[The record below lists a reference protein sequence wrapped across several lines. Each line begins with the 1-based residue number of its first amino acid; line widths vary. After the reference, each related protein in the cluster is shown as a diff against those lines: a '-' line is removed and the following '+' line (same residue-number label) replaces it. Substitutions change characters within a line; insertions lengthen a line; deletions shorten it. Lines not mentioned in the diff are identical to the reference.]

1 MRHARWLAIG
11 AAVMM
16 LGTACGGGKKIG
28 ESASTTAGA
37 GAGDGATT
45 TSGAASKCTGATL
58 QASDVGVTPQT
69 ITITVMADTGSTIR
83 PGLFQGSV
91 DGVKAW
97 AKYQNA
103 QGGLACRQVVVK
115 SADSKLSPDDA
126 KNGIAAACGDS
137 FAMVG
142 TTALFL
148 NDMTGA
154 EQCKDKQG
162 ATTGLPDLSVVQTNP
177 QEQCSPVSYNV
188 LPPGSS
194 CPYSGE
200 GERTFRVGT
209 TQFDYYLKK
218 YPEKNELHGVWI
230 IPADLPSTIASSMP
244 GFRVSQRMG
253 IGLDAEY
260 GASGLSVQSAYTPFV
275 QSMKQH
281 KSTYARNGLDY
292 KGTVFTRKEAQVQG
306 VDTVKVWDCSV
317 QCYDKRLLSEGGSAV
332 EDQYV
337 WLNVL
342 PFEDKGHN
350 DTLDTLL
357 ENFPKA
363 DGFGALAWVSGLLF
377 ARAVNNVVD
386 QDGPNG
392 VTRAA
397 LLTALSNIHDFD
409 AGGFIPKTDIGKRQG
424 SVCLVGM
431 QVKGNKF
438 VRIDPTE
445 PGKFDCSGK
454 VETITMDAQ
463 KEFKG

>member
-11 AAVMM
+11 VAM
-16 LGTACGGGKKIG
+16 LLVGTACGGGKKIG
-28 ESASTTAGA
+28 SGGSPTSAGSGT
-37 GAGDGATT
+37 GATT
-45 TSGAASKCTGATL
+45 TSGPESKCTGATL
-58 QASDVGVTPQT
+58 EASDVGVTPQT
-69 ITITVMADTGSTIR
+69 ITVTVMADTGSTIR

-97 AKYQNA
+97 AKYQNE
-103 QGGLACRQVVVK
+103 QGGLACRQIVVK
-115 SADSKLSPDDA
+115 AADSKLSPDDA
-126 KNGIAAACGDS
+126 KNGIASACGDS

-148 NDMTGA
+148 NDMSGA
-154 EQCKDKQG
+154 ENCKDKAG
-162 ATTGLPDLSVVQTNP
+162 AATGLPDLSVVQTNP

-188 LPPGSS
+188 LPAGSS

-218 YPEKNELHGVWI
+218 YPGKNELHGVWI
-230 IPADLPSTIASSMP
+230 IPADLPSTIAASMP

-253 IGLDAEY
+253 IGLDAEF
-260 GASGLSVQSAYTPFV
+260 GASGLSVQSAYTPFI
-275 QSMKQH
+275 QAIKQH

-337 WLNVL
+337 WLNSL
-342 PFEDKGHN
+342 PFQDKGHN
-350 DTLDTLL
+350 DTLDTILD
-357 ENFPKA
+357 NFPKA
-363 DGFGALAWVSGLLF
+363 DGFGALAWVSGMLF
-377 ARAVNNVVD
+377 EKAVNDVVEK
-386 QDGPNG
+386 DGPNG
-392 VTRAA
+392 LTRAA
-397 LLTALSNIHDFD
+397 LLEALSNIHDFD
-409 AGGFIPKTDIGKRQG
+409 AGGYIPKTDIGARQG
-424 SVCLVGM
+424 STCLVGM
-431 QVKGNKF
+431 QVKGGKF

-445 PGKFDCSGK
+445 PGKF
-454 VETITMDAQ
+454 
-463 KEFKG
+463 